1 MTRASVSFDDEDG
14 EELYVFSGGDLLMT
28 HYDAADLDW
37 EEVAERAAL
46 DERRGLVITQVA
58 ILEDL
63 IDEFIHYLA
72 DPADPEAYQAE
83 LDKCTIGPRLNRL
96 EKLLRRAGL
105 RNRHVAELFNEIR
118 SVIARRNELAHGTI
132 HRRPV
137 EPVVPGSWVDGI
149 PLEWII
155 TSRRSKTMERLTM
168 SRLRQDLYDAIG
180 CFSAMLEYAERFVEI
195 APRPTTFR
203 GGRYL
208 GAPTP

>member
-1 MTRASVSFDDEDG
+1 MTRASISFDDEDG
-14 EELYVFSGGDLLMT
+14 EELYVFSGNDLLMS

-37 EEVAERAAL
+37 EEVAQRAAL
-46 DERRGLVITQVA
+46 DQRRGLVITQVA

-72 DPADPEAYQAE
+72 DPADPEAYQVD

-96 EKLLRRAGL
+96 EKLLLRAGL
-105 RNRHVAELFNEIR
+105 RDRHVADLLNEIR
-118 SVIARRNELAHGTI
+118 RVVTRRNVLAHGTI

-137 EPVVPGSWVDGI
+137 EPVEPGSWIDGI

-155 TSRRSKTMERLTM
+155 TSRRSKTVERLTM

-180 CFSAMLEYAERFVEI
+180 CFSEMLQYAERFVEI
-195 APRPTTFR
+195 APWPTTFR